1 VTRDR
6 GGRFVKGAKRP
17 PGSGRRRGT
26 PNRVTREVKE
36 FLAEVLKKPEVQD
49 TLEARLVKGDTVAS
63 G

>member
-1 VTRDR
+1 
-6 GGRFVKGAKRP
+6 
-17 PGSGRRRGT
+17 
-26 PNRVTREVKE
+26 VTREVKE